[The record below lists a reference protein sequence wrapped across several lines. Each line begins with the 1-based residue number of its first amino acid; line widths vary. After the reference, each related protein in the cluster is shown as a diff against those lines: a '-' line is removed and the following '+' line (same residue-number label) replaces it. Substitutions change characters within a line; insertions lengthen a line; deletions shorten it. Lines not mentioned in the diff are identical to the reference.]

1 MAMRI
6 TCLIVLAAALV
17 SCSRK
22 TAPSEFGKLSEEAV
36 YRILAFS
43 PVGASGQGLH
53 KYKGE
58 DFDRELDNLS
68 FFGIQKQRNY
78 MVELHKRLGAFD
90 KDALTPEDRAD
101 YDVIDYQIGLALFDT
116 DVAQSW
122 RKSPQMYVELLGSAL
137 FNPLVLEYA
146 PKEERFHHIIARLE
160 KIPGFVDVAR
170 RQLANV
176 PPIWAKV
183 AKEENDGN

>member
-1 MAMRI
+1 MSMPI

-68 FFGIQKQRNY
+68 FFAIQKQRNY
-78 MVELHKRLGAFD
+78 FVDLHKRLEAFD
-90 KDALTPEDRAD
+90 KNSLSPEDRAD
-101 YDVIDYQIGLALFDT
+101 YETIDYQIGLALFDT
-116 DVAQSW
+116 DVSQSW
-122 RKSPQMYVELLGSAL
+122 RKSPES
-137 FNPLVLEYA
+137 
-146 PKEERFHHIIARLE
+146 
-160 KIPGFVDVAR
+160 
-170 RQLANV
+170 
-176 PPIWAKV
+176 
-183 AKEENDGN
+183 